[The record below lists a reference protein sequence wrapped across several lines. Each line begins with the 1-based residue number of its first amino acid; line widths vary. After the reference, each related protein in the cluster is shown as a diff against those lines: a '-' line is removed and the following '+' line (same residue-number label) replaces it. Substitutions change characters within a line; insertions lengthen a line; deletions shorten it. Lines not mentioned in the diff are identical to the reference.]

1 MKVMKTLIPEFKKF
15 INRGNVVDLAVGVI
29 IGSAFTAI
37 VNGLSNNILKPLIN
51 YAVAKLMGG
60 DSMSDL
66 HTYLTKVYD
75 SEGNLDLTQS
85 IYIDWGA
92 FISAV
97 LNFLIIAFVLFC
109 IVKII
114 NKIREEHKELTERI
128 AKNTLSRKERRE
140 LRAAGINIRDK
151 AAVKA
156 WQEEKKKLA
165 EETEKAAAQAA
176 AEKAKLE
183 REQNPTTEDLL
194 KLILEEMRRKR

>member
-1 MKVMKTLIPEFKKF
+1 MKVMKNFIPEFKKF
-15 INRGNVVDLAVGVI
+15 INRGNVIDLAVGVI

-97 LNFLIIAFVLFC
+97 SNFLIIAFVLFC

-114 NKIREEHKELTERI
+114 NKIREEHRELTELI
-128 AKNTLSRKERRE
+128 AKNTLNRKERRE
-140 LRAAGINIRDK
+140 LREAGINIRDK

-156 WQEEKKKLA
+156 WQEEKKKQA
-165 EETEKAAAQAA
+165 EETAKAAAQAA